1 MDGAATFLELILR
14 GLAIGSLIA
23 TAAGLWRGGKGHSAR
38 LAGVLFSLS
47 VIAYTLQSSAYSRTA
62 IGPVEPVVHF
72 MALGGS
78 GLFWLFIVA
87 LFDDREI
94 SPLTL
99 SPFAGLT
106 ALGLF
111 GWLGPR
117 ELQPSVWI
125 FHNLIE
131 VGLAFHALFVIAR
144 SWRGDLVEARRRLR
158 GPFLAAVTLFV
169 VVLAGFEI
177 GESFGFEADW
187 YELLGATALALFCV
201 AGAVVFLQAQ
211 PALFG
216 AAAAAAPSAPG
227 PDAGDQHTLSRLE
240 EVMRKGEAWRR
251 EGLTIGSLA
260 EEVGVP
266 EHRLRR
272 LINDH
277 LGHRNFAAFVNV
289 YRIGAAKQRLAD
301 PSTARTP
308 ISAIV
313 FELGFASLG
322 PFNRAFKEATGQ
334 TPSEWRKAQLGQS
347 SPISENPDR
356 F

>member
-1 MDGAATFLELILR
+1 MDGSAFLELILR
-14 GLAIGSLIA
+14 GVAIGALVA

-47 VIAYTLQSSAYSRTA
+47 VIAYALQSSAFARAA
-62 IGPVEPVVHF
+62 IGPLEPVVHF

-99 SPFAGLT
+99 APFAGLT

-117 ELQPSVWI
+117 ELQPTVWI
-125 FHNLIE
+125 LHNLIE
-131 VGLAFHALFVIAR
+131 VGFAIHALFVIVR

-158 GPFLAAVTLFV
+158 GPFLATVTLFV

-177 GESFGFEADW
+177 GESFGVEADW
-187 YELLGATALALFCV
+187 YQLLGATALAVFCV
-201 AGAVVFLQAQ
+201 AGAIVFLQAQ

-216 AAAAAAPSAPG
+216 AAGPAAPLASGA
-227 PDAGDQHTLSRLE
+227 DAGDQHELSRLD
-240 EVMRKGEAWRR
+240 EVMREGEAWRR

-277 LGHRNFAAFVNV
+277 LGHRNFVAFVNV
-289 YRIGAAKQRLAD
+289 YRIGAAKERLGD
-301 PSTARTP
+301 PATARTP
-308 ISAIV
+308 ISAIA

-334 TPSEWRKAQLGQS
+334 TPSEWRKTQLGHA
-347 SPISENPDR
+347 SPIPENPI
-356 F
+356 

>member
-1 MDGAATFLELILR
+1 MDGLDSLELILR
-14 GLAIGSLIA
+14 GVAIGALVA
-23 TAAGLWRGGKGHSAR
+23 TAAGLWRAGKGHSAR

-47 VIAYTLQSSAYSRTA
+47 VIAYALQSSAHSREA
-62 IGPVEPVVHF
+62 IGALEPVVHF

-99 SPFAGLT
+99 SPFVALT
-106 ALGLF
+106 LLGLI

-117 ELQPSVWI
+117 PLLPSVWI
-125 FHNLIE
+125 MHNLIE
-131 VGLAFHALFVIAR
+131 VGFAIHALVVIVR

-158 GPFLAAVTLFV
+158 GPFLGAVTLFV

-177 GESFGFEADW
+177 GESFGIEADW
-187 YELLGATALALFCV
+187 YELLGATALALFCG

-216 AAAAAAPSAPG
+216 AAGPQPAAGPG
-227 PDAGDQHTLSRLE
+227 LDAGDQRMLSRLE
-240 EVMRKGEAWRR
+240 EVMSAGEAWRR

-277 LGHRNFAAFVNV
+277 LGHRNFVAFVNS
-289 YRIGAAKQRLAD
+289 YRIGAAKERLSNPA
-301 PSTARTP
+301 TARTP
-308 ISAIV
+308 VSAIA

-334 TPSEWRKAQLGQS
+334 TPSEWRKARLVEG
-347 SPISENPDR
+347 SPIPENPG
-356 F
+356 

>member
-1 MDGAATFLELILR
+1 MDGAASLELILR
-14 GLAIGSLIA
+14 GVAIGALVA
-23 TAAGLWRGGKGHSAR
+23 TAASLWRGGKGHSAR

-47 VIAYTLQSSAYSRTA
+47 VIAYTLQSSAYSRAA
-62 IGPVEPVVHF
+62 IGPFEPVVHF

-78 GLFWLFIVA
+78 GLFWLFILA

-99 SPFAGLT
+99 SPFVGLT
-106 ALGLF
+106 LLGLF
-111 GWLGPR
+111 GWLGPQT
-117 ELQPSVWI
+117 LQPSVWI
-125 FHNLIE
+125 LHNLIE
-131 VGLAFHALFVIAR
+131 VGFASHALFVIVR
-144 SWRGDLVEARRRLR
+144 SWRSDLVEARRRLR

-169 VVLAGFEI
+169 AVLAGFEI
-177 GESFGFEADW
+177 GESFGVEADW
-187 YELLGATALALFCV
+187 YELLGATALAVFCA

-216 AAAAAAPSAPG
+216 AATPAAASMPG
-227 PDAGDQHTLSRLE
+227 LDAGDHHTLSQLE
-240 EVMRKGEAWRR
+240 DVMGKGEAWRR

-277 LGHRNFAAFVNV
+277 LGHRNFVAFVNA

-301 PSTARTP
+301 PATARTP
-308 ISAIV
+308 VSAIA

-334 TPSEWRKAQLGQS
+334 TPSEWRKAQLGQG
-347 SPISENPDR
+347 SPIPENPG
-356 F
+356 

>member
-1 MDGAATFLELILR
+1 MDGAATSLELVLR
-14 GLAIGSLIA
+14 GVAIGALVA
-23 TAAGLWRGGKGHSAR
+23 TAAGLWRGAKGRSVR

-47 VIAYTLQSSAYSRTA
+47 VIAYALQSSAYSRTA
-62 IGPVEPVVHF
+62 IGPFEPIVHF

-87 LFDDREI
+87 LFDDRAV
-94 SPLTL
+94 SPITL
-99 SPFAGLT
+99 SPFAALT
-106 ALGLF
+106 ALGLV

-117 ELQPSVWI
+117 EIQPIVWI
-125 FHNLIE
+125 VHNLIE
-131 VGLAFHALFVIAR
+131 VGFAIHALFLIAR

-177 GESFGFEADW
+177 GESFGVEADW
-187 YELLGATALALFCV
+187 YELLGAAALALFCV
-201 AGAVVFLQAQ
+201 AGAIVFLQAQ

-216 AAAAAAPSAPG
+216 AAAPIAPAAAA

-240 EVMRKGEAWRR
+240 EVMGKSEAWRR

-272 LINDH
+272 LINDN

-289 YRIGAAKQRLAD
+289 YRIGAAKERLAD

-322 PFNRAFKEATGQ
+322 PFNRAFKEETGQ
-334 TPSEWRKAQLGQS
+334 TPSEWRKAQLGQGS
-347 SPISENPDR
+347 SIPENPA
-356 F
+356 

>member
-1 MDGAATFLELILR
+1 MVETNSLELIFR
-14 GLAIGSLIA
+14 GVAIGALVA

-47 VIAYTLQSSAYSRTA
+47 VIAYALQSSAYSRAA
-62 IGPVEPVVHF
+62 IGPFEPIVHF
-72 MALGGS
+72 MALGGT
-78 GLFWLFIVA
+78 GLFWLFILA
-87 LFDDREI
+87 LFDDRAI
-94 SPLTL
+94 SPQML

-117 ELQPSVWI
+117 DLQPSIWI
-125 FHNLIE
+125 AHNLIE
-131 VGLAFHALFVIAR
+131 VGFAIHALFVIVR

-177 GESFGFEADW
+177 GESFGVEADW
-187 YELLGATALALFCV
+187 YELVGAMALALFCV
-201 AGAVVFLQAQ
+201 AGAIVFLQAQ

-216 AAAAAAPSAPG
+216 AATPAAPATSA
-227 PDAGDQHTLSRLE
+227 PDAGDQHSLSRLE
-240 EVMRKGEAWRR
+240 EVMGKGEAWRR

-289 YRIGAAKQRLAD
+289 YRVGAAKQRLAD
-301 PSTARTP
+301 PATARTP

-334 TPSEWRKAQLGQS
+334 TPSEWRKAQLGGA
-347 SPISENPDR
+347 SPIPENPG
-356 F
+356 